1 MKEIFLFLFVCWGL
15 NVQAQ
20 TKESTY
26 VKKEFLII
34 YSGNDYASCHKKA
47 VEASTKL
54 KVKLNLRQLN
64 ANKAIGLSL
73 SEMNCES
80 EHGFFPC
87 YVARGKNDDGAYV
100 SIEYS
105 DAYIDFEKGNYLV
118 ILSSYPAGH
127 AGNRLLFERAQKIYK
142 EAVLK
147 SSKVY
152 TGCIH

>member
-1 MKEIFLFLFVCWGL
+1 MKEIFLFLFVGWGVF
-15 NVQAQ
+15 VQAQ
-20 TKESTY
+20 GKESTY

-34 YSGNDYASCHKKA
+34 YAGSDYITCNKKA
-47 VEASTKL
+47 IEASKKL

-64 ANKAIGLSL
+64 VNKEIGLSL
-73 SEMNCES
+73 SEINCES

-87 YVARGKNDDGAYV
+87 YQARGKNDDGAYV

-105 DAYIDFEKGNYLV
+105 DAYIDFEKGKYLV
-118 ILSSYPAGH
+118 IISSYPTGH

-142 EAVLK
+142 DAVLK